1 SIPLPL
7 FNRRQGELEATL
19 AEEHGRE
26 AQIALVRAQIET
38 EVSSAFGQ
46 FEGSQQIVEQYVQ
59 RILPQQEQ
67 NFRLLREGYTLG
79 QFGLTDVLL
88 AQRELIDVRF
98 DYLEAIGEFNTA
110 VTELRRAVGVTTP
123 SLTGRR

>member
-1 SIPLPL
+1 M
-7 FNRRQGELEATL
+7 
-19 AEEHGRE
+19 
-26 AQIALVRAQIET
+26 
-38 EVSSAFGQ
+38 
-46 FEGSQQIVEQYVQ
+46 QQ
-59 RILPQQEQ
+59 ILPQQEQ

-110 VTELRRAVGVTTP
+110 VADLRRAVGLTTLSATGGKP
-123 SLTGRR
+123 GSGLTTASYMVGTNGKKGFQP